1 MYYDICIIGAGI
13 VGSLIARQLSKYKVK
28 IAVIER
34 HVDVSM
40 DATGANSGIVHAGY
54 DAKPGTKK
62 AKFNVS
68 GCNMM
73 PGLCDDLSVKFKK
86 TGSFVLAFDQEGE
99 EVLQKLYDSGI
110 KNGVTDMAIVDKD
123 FILKREPYVNPL
135 VTKALYAK
143 NAGIVSPYKLNIA
156 AMDNAVMNG
165 VKFLRETEVTG
176 IEKEDGL
183 FHISTEITGDIC
195 SISKLDRIK
204 EEDRTDITAK
214 IVINCA
220 GAHADEISR
229 MAGDDSF
236 NIIPRR
242 GEYILFDKTE
252 GSRINTV
259 LFQTPTEKGKGILV
273 TPTVDGNLM
282 IGPDATVAD
291 HKDDKCTNSENLEYV
306 FKTASQTYTRLNIR
320 KSITVFAGIRATP
333 DTSDFIIEE
342 SKKCGNFINVA
353 GIESPGLTAA
363 PAIAVYVEDMVKSLM
378 EMKEKAKDQYTMK
391 VKHDK
396 PFSEMT
402 NEEKE
407 AACKSDELCRKIIC
421 RCETVSER
429 EIVSAIY
436 APCGARTV
444 DGVKRRTRA
453 GMGRCQGGFCAPHVM
468 RILSEHTGIA
478 VNKIAKADADSCILG
493 RHSRD

>member
-1 MYYDICIIGAGI
+1 MNYDICIIGAGV

-34 HVDVSM
+34 NVDVSM
-40 DATGANSGIVHAGY
+40 DATGANSGIVHSGY
-54 DAKPGTKK
+54 DAKIGTKK
-62 AKFNVS
+62 ARFNVE

-73 PGLCDDLSVKFKK
+73 PKLCEDLSVKCKMI
-86 TGSFVLAFDQEGE
+86 GSFVLAFDKDDEK
-99 EVLQKLYDSGI
+99 VLQQLYDNGI
-110 KNGVTDMAIVDKD
+110 KNGVTGMAIVDRD
-123 FILKREPYVNPL
+123 FILQKEPYVNPL

-156 AMDNAVMNG
+156 AMDNAIMNG
-165 VKFLRETEVTG
+165 VMFLRETKVTG
-176 IEKEDGL
+176 IEKKDGL
-183 FHISTEITGDIC
+183 FHIAVDVTGDIC
-195 SISKLDRIK
+195 SMSKIDPIK

-214 IVINCA
+214 IIINCA
-220 GAHADEISR
+220 GAHADEISH

-236 NIIPRR
+236 KIIPRR

-282 IGPDATVAD
+282 IGPDATLAQD
-291 HKDDKCTNSENLEYV
+291 KDDKCTNSDNLDYV
-306 FKTASQTYTRLNIR
+306 YKTATQSYTGLNMK

-333 DTSDFIIEE
+333 STSDFIIEE
-342 SKKCGNFINVA
+342 SSKCKNFINVA
-353 GIESPGLTAA
+353 GIESPGLTAS
-363 PAIAVYVEDMVKSLM
+363 PAIAVYVEGIVRSLM
-378 EMKEKAKDQYTMK
+378 EMKEKEKDEYTMT

-407 AACKSDELCRKIIC
+407 KACSSDELCRKIIC
-421 RCETVSER
+421 RCETVSEK
-429 EIVSAIY
+429 EIVAAIY
-436 APCGARTV
+436 SPCGARTV
-444 DGVKRRTRA
+444 DGVKKRTRA
-453 GMGRCQGGFCAPHVM
+453 GMGRCQGGFCSPHVM
-468 RILSEHTGIA
+468 RILSEHTGIP
-478 VNKIAKADADSCILG
+478 VNRIAKANANSCMLG
-493 RHSRD
+493 RYSRG

>member
-1 MYYDICIIGAGI
+1 MNYDICIIGAGV

-34 HVDVSM
+34 NVDVSM
-40 DATGANSGIVHAGY
+40 DATGANSGIVHSGY
-54 DAKPGTKK
+54 DAKIGTKK
-62 AKFNVS
+62 ARFNVE

-73 PGLCDDLSVKFKK
+73 PALCEDLSVKCKMI
-86 TGSFVLAFDQEGE
+86 GSFVLAFDKDDEK
-99 EVLQKLYDSGI
+99 VLQQLYDNGI
-110 KNGVTDMAIVDKD
+110 KNGVTGMAIVDRD
-123 FILKREPYVNPL
+123 FILQKEPYVNPL

-156 AMDNAVMNG
+156 AMDNAIMNG
-165 VKFLRETEVTG
+165 VMFLRETKVTG
-176 IEKEDGL
+176 IEKKDGL
-183 FHISTEITGDIC
+183 FHIAVDVTGDIC
-195 SISKLDRIK
+195 SMSKIDPIK

-214 IVINCA
+214 IIINCA
-220 GAHADEISR
+220 GAHADEISH

-236 NIIPRR
+236 KIIPRR

-282 IGPDATVAD
+282 IGPDATLAQD
-291 HKDDKCTNSENLEYV
+291 KDDKCTNSDNLDYV
-306 FKTASQTYTRLNIR
+306 YKTATQSYTGLNMK

-333 DTSDFIIEE
+333 NTSDFIIEE
-342 SKKCGNFINVA
+342 SSKCRNFINVA
-353 GIESPGLTAA
+353 GIESPGLTAS
-363 PAIAVYVEDMVKSLM
+363 PAIAVYVESIVKSLVQM
-378 EMKEKAKDQYTMK
+378 NEKEKDEYTMT

-407 AACKSDELCRKIIC
+407 KACSSDELCRKIIC
-421 RCETVSER
+421 RCETVSEK
-429 EIVSAIY
+429 EIVAAIY
-436 APCGARTV
+436 SPCGARTV
-444 DGVKRRTRA
+444 DGVKKRTRA
-453 GMGRCQGGFCAPHVM
+453 GMGRCQGGFCSPHVM
-468 RILSEHTGIA
+468 RILSEHTGIP
-478 VNKIAKADADSCILG
+478 VNRIAKANANSCMLG
-493 RHSRD
+493 RYSRG